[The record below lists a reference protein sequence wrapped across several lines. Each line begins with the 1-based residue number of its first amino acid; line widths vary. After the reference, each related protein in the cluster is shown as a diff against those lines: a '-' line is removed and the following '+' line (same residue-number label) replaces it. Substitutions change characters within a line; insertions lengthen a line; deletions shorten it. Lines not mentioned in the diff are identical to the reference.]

1 MTMGASVRRT
11 VLSVV
16 TFIVATKTLGIWG
29 SWWFEKEGRKD
40 LGRGRNNLTSS
51 VGLQG
56 GDAAKESI
64 FLRESH
70 FGDKSGGQRDW
81 SRGDS

>member
-16 TFIVATKTLGIWG
+16 TFIVAMKTLSVWG
-29 SWWFEKEGRKD
+29 GRRFKKEAQED
-40 LGRGRNNLTSS
+40 LGGGRNDLASG
-51 VGLQG
+51 VGLLG
-56 GDAAKESI
+56 VGTAKESI

-70 FGDKSGGQRDW
+70 FGDKSGGWRDW
-81 SRGDS
+81 SGRDS